1 MNINRN
7 YITKIN
13 FADKNSTARI
23 KYIVIHYFG
32 GLATAENLAKY
43 WARTYAGASAH
54 YAVGH
59 SGEIFQIVEDDD
71 VAWHCGAKSYKHAE
85 CRNSNS
91 IGIEMAVKKKSTA
104 TMSASD
110 KDWYFT
116 DETVKATI
124 ELTKMLMKKYNV
136 PANRVIRHYDVTG
149 KICPN
154 PYVFDTFEATW
165 QKFKAAIAEEENK
178 DQSNTK
184 YTPICGSSKATA
196 EQIAAYMIKVNPN
209 TSSFAAE
216 LARLYIEE
224 GQAEGIRGDIGAAQS
239 FVETGNYT
247 FNGSAVTL
255 DQNNFCGMGVT
266 ANGMKGNSF
275 ATMREGV
282 RAQIQHLK
290 AYATEDALKQTCV
303 DPRYKYVKK
312 GCASFVEWLGQ
323 KENPNGYGWAAG
335 AGYGA
340 KILNVLAKIMSVDAQ
355 DSQTGKENNNVQ
367 ENTDHARN
375 DEIKPISGTLTIIY
389 EGSDGVNYRTKPDY
403 DKASVAGSVK
413 KGTVLTVIGE
423 TEDFYKVKSGWF
435 ITKREDLVKFEEKE
449 KKRLVKIIYKGSD
462 GVNYRTK
469 PDYDKASIAGV
480 ARYGEAFTIVSEEGE
495 FYKIKSGYY
504 ITKRDDLVTVIE
516 VA

>member
-7 YITKIN
+7 YLTKIN
-13 FADKNSTARI
+13 FTDKNSTARI

-85 CRNSNS
+85 CRNTNS
-91 IGIEMAVKKKSTA
+91 IGIEMAVKKKSAA
-104 TMSASD
+104 TQNATD

-116 DETVKATI
+116 DETVAATI
-124 ELTKMLMKKYNV
+124 ELTRMLMKKYNI
-136 PANRVIRHYDVTG
+136 PADRVIRHYDVTG

-154 PYVFDTFEATW
+154 PYVYNLFEATW
-165 QKFKAAIAEEENK
+165 QKFKAALTTQEE
-178 DQSNTK
+178 DQSANK
-184 YTPICGSSKATA
+184 YTMICGKAKATA
-196 EQIAAYMIKVNPN
+196 AQIAAYMVKVNPS
-209 TSSFAAE
+209 TAYFAAE
-216 LARLYIEE
+216 LSQLYIEE
-224 GQAEGIRGDIGAAQS
+224 GEAEGIRGDVAAAQS
-239 FVETGNYT
+239 FVETGNYE
-247 FNGSAVTL
+247 FKGSAVTI

-275 ATMREGV
+275 ATRREGV

-290 AYATEDALKQTCV
+290 AYATEDTLKNACV
-303 DPRYKYVKK
+303 DPRYKYVTK
-312 GCASFVEWLGQ
+312 GCAPYVEYLGIQ
-323 KENPNGYGWAAG
+323 ENPSGKGWAAG

-340 KILNVLAKIMSVDAQ
+340 KILAVLDKIMAEDGKTAGNGAQ
-355 DSQTGKENNNVQ
+355 EAADTLQ
-367 ENTDHARN
+367 
-375 DEIKPISGTLTIIY
+375 PLSGTLKVIY

-403 DKASVAGSVK
+403 DKKSVAGVVK
-413 KGTVLTVIGE
+413 KGTILTVVGE
-423 TEDFYKVKSGWF
+423 VGEFYKVKSGWY
-435 ITKREDLVKFEEKE
+435 ITKRADLVQFTPKE
-449 KKRLVKIIYKGSD
+449 TKRLAKIIYKGSD

-469 PDYDKASIAGV
+469 PDYDKKSVAGV
-480 ARYGEAFTIVSEEGE
+480 AKYGEAFTIVGEEGD

-504 ITKRDDLVTVIE
+504 ITKRADLVTIIE

>member
-7 YITKIN
+7 YLTKIN
-13 FADKNSTARI
+13 FTDKNSTARI

-85 CRNSNS
+85 CRNTNS
-91 IGIEMAVKKKSTA
+91 IGIEMAVKKKSAA
-104 TMSASD
+104 TQNATD

-116 DETVKATI
+116 DETVAATI
-124 ELTKMLMKKYNV
+124 ELTRMLMKKYNI
-136 PANRVIRHYDVTG
+136 PADRVIRHYDVTG

-154 PYVFDTFEATW
+154 PYVYNLFEATW
-165 QKFKAAIAEEENK
+165 QKFKAALTTQEE
-178 DQSNTK
+178 DQSANK
-184 YTPICGSSKATA
+184 YTMICGKAKATA
-196 EQIAAYMIKVNPN
+196 AQIAAYMVKVNPS
-209 TSSFAAE
+209 TAYFAAE
-216 LARLYIEE
+216 LSQLYIEE
-224 GQAEGIRGDIGAAQS
+224 GEAEGIRGDVAAAQS
-239 FVETGNYT
+239 FVETGNYE
-247 FNGSAVTL
+247 FKGSAVTI

-275 ATMREGV
+275 ATRREGV

-290 AYATEDALKQTCV
+290 AYATEDTLKNACV
-303 DPRYKYVKK
+303 DPRYKYVTK
-312 GCASFVEWLGQ
+312 GCAPYVKYLGIQ
-323 KENPNGYGWAAG
+323 ENPSGKGWAAG

-340 KILNVLAKIMSVDAQ
+340 KILAVLDKIMAEDGKTAGNGAQ
-355 DSQTGKENNNVQ
+355 EA
-367 ENTDHARN
+367 TDTLQ
-375 DEIKPISGTLTIIY
+375 PLSGTLKVIY

-403 DKASVAGSVK
+403 DKKSVAGVVK
-413 KGTVLTVIGE
+413 KGTILTVVGE
-423 TEDFYKVKSGWF
+423 VGEFYKVKSGWY
-435 ITKREDLVKFEEKE
+435 ITKRADLVQFTPKE
-449 KKRLVKIIYKGSD
+449 TKRLVKIIYKGSD

-469 PDYDKASIAGV
+469 PDYDKKSVAGV
-480 ARYGEAFTIVSEEGE
+480 AKYGEAFTIVGEEGD

-504 ITKRDDLVTVIE
+504 ITKRADLVTIIE

>member
-7 YITKIN
+7 YLTKIN
-13 FADKNSTARI
+13 FTDKNSTARI

-71 VAWHCGAKSYKHAE
+71 AAWHCGAKSYKHAE
-85 CRNSNS
+85 CRNTNS
-91 IGIEMAVKKKSTA
+91 IGIEMAVKKKSAA
-104 TMSASD
+104 TQNATD

-116 DETVKATI
+116 DETVAATI
-124 ELTKMLMKKYNV
+124 ELTRMLMEKYNI
-136 PANRVIRHYDVTG
+136 PADHVIRHYDVTG

-154 PYVFDTFEATW
+154 PYVYNLFEATW
-165 QKFKAAIAEEENK
+165 QKFKAALTTQEE
-178 DQSNTK
+178 DQSANK
-184 YTPICGSSKATA
+184 YTMICGKAKATA
-196 EQIAAYMIKVNPN
+196 AQIAAYMIKVNPS
-209 TSSFAAE
+209 TAYFAAE
-216 LARLYIEE
+216 LSQLYIEE
-224 GQAEGIRGDIGAAQS
+224 GEAEGIRGDVAAAQS
-239 FVETGNYT
+239 FVETGNYE
-247 FNGSAVTL
+247 FKGSAVTI

-290 AYATEDALKQTCV
+290 AYATEDALKNACV
-303 DPRYKYVKK
+303 DPRYKYVTK
-312 GCASFVEWLGQ
+312 GCAPYVEYLGIQ
-323 KENPNGYGWAAG
+323 ENPSGKGWAAG

-340 KILNVLAKIMSVDAQ
+340 KILAVLDKIMAEDGKTAGNGAQ
-355 DSQTGKENNNVQ
+355 EA
-367 ENTDHARN
+367 TDTLQ
-375 DEIKPISGTLTIIY
+375 PLSGTLKVIY

-403 DKASVAGSVK
+403 DKKNVAGVVK
-413 KGTVLTVIGE
+413 KGTILTVVGE
-423 TEDFYKVKSGWF
+423 VGEFYKVKSGWY
-435 ITKREDLVKFEEKE
+435 ITKRADLVQFTPKE
-449 KKRLVKIIYKGSD
+449 TKRLVKIIYKGSD

-469 PDYDKASIAGV
+469 PDYDKKSVAGV
-480 ARYGEAFTIVSEEGE
+480 AKYGEAFTIVGEEGD

-504 ITKRDDLVTVIE
+504 ITKRADLVTIIE

>member
-7 YITKIN
+7 YLTKIN
-13 FADKNSTARI
+13 FTDKNSTARI

-85 CRNSNS
+85 CRNTNS

-104 TMSASD
+104 TQNATD

-116 DETVKATI
+116 DETVAATI
-124 ELTKMLMKKYNV
+124 ELTRMLMKKYNI
-136 PANRVIRHYDVTG
+136 PADHVIRHYDVTG

-154 PYVFDTFEATW
+154 PYVYNLFEATW
-165 QKFKAAIAEEENK
+165 QKFKAALTTQEE
-178 DQSNTK
+178 DQSANK
-184 YTPICGSSKATA
+184 YTMICGKAKATA
-196 EQIAAYMIKVNPN
+196 AQIAAYMIKVNPS
-209 TSSFAAE
+209 TAYFAAE
-216 LARLYIEE
+216 LSQLYIEE
-224 GQAEGIRGDIGAAQS
+224 GEAEGIRGDVAAAQS
-239 FVETGNYT
+239 FVETGNYE
-247 FNGSAVTL
+247 FKGSAVTI

-290 AYATEDALKQTCV
+290 AYATEDALKNACV
-303 DPRYKYVKK
+303 DPRYKYVTK
-312 GCASFVEWLGQ
+312 GCAPYVEYLGIQ
-323 KENPNGYGWAAG
+323 ENPSGKGWAAG

-340 KILNVLAKIMSVDAQ
+340 KILAVLDKIMAEDGKTAGNGAQ
-355 DSQTGKENNNVQ
+355 EA
-367 ENTDHARN
+367 TDTLQ
-375 DEIKPISGTLTIIY
+375 PLSGTLKVIY

-403 DKASVAGSVK
+403 DKKNVAGVVK
-413 KGTVLTVIGE
+413 KGTILTVVGE
-423 TEDFYKVKSGWF
+423 VGEFYKVKSGWY
-435 ITKREDLVKFEEKE
+435 ITKRADLVQFTPKE
-449 KKRLVKIIYKGSD
+449 TKRLVKIIYKGSD

-469 PDYDKASIAGV
+469 PDYDKKSVAGV
-480 ARYGEAFTIVSEEGE
+480 AKYGEAFTIVGEEGD

-504 ITKRDDLVTVIE
+504 ITKRADLVTIIE

>member
-7 YITKIN
+7 YLTKIN
-13 FADKNSTARI
+13 FTDKNSTARI

-85 CRNSNS
+85 CRNTNS
-91 IGIEMAVKKKSTA
+91 IGIEMAVKKKSAA
-104 TMSASD
+104 TQNATD

-116 DETVKATI
+116 DETVAATI
-124 ELTKMLMKKYNV
+124 ELTRMLMKKYNI
-136 PANRVIRHYDVTG
+136 PADRVIRHYDVTG

-154 PYVFDTFEATW
+154 PYVYNLFEATW
-165 QKFKAAIAEEENK
+165 QKFKAALTTQEE
-178 DQSNTK
+178 DQSANK
-184 YTPICGSSKATA
+184 YTMICGKAKATA
-196 EQIAAYMIKVNPN
+196 AQIAAYMVKVNPS
-209 TSSFAAE
+209 TAYFAAE
-216 LARLYIEE
+216 LSQLYIEE
-224 GQAEGIRGDIGAAQS
+224 GEAEGIRGDVAAAQS
-239 FVETGNYT
+239 FVETGNYE
-247 FNGSAVTL
+247 FKGSAVTI

-275 ATMREGV
+275 ATRREGV

-290 AYATEDALKQTCV
+290 AYATEDALKNACV
-303 DPRYKYVKK
+303 DPRYKYVTK
-312 GCASFVEWLGQ
+312 GCAPYVEYLGIQ
-323 KENPNGYGWAAG
+323 ENPSGKGWAAG

-340 KILNVLAKIMSVDAQ
+340 KILAVLDKIMAED
-355 DSQTGKENNNVQ
+355 GKTAGNGVQ
-367 ENTDHARN
+367 EATDTLQ
-375 DEIKPISGTLTIIY
+375 PLSGTLKVIY

-403 DKASVAGSVK
+403 DRKNVAGVVK
-413 KGTVLTVIGE
+413 KGTILTVVGE
-423 TEDFYKVKSGWF
+423 VGEFYKVKSGWY
-435 ITKREDLVKFEEKE
+435 ITKRADLVQFTPKE
-449 KKRLVKIIYKGSD
+449 TKRLVKIIYKGSD

-469 PDYDKASIAGV
+469 PDYDKKSVAG
-480 ARYGEAFTIVSEEGE
+480 AAKYGEAFTIVGEEGD

-504 ITKRDDLVTVIE
+504 ITKRADLVTIIE

>member
-7 YITKIN
+7 YLTKIN
-13 FADKNSTARI
+13 FTDKNSTARI

-85 CRNSNS
+85 CRNTNS
-91 IGIEMAVKKKSTA
+91 IGIEMAVKKKSAA
-104 TMSASD
+104 TQNATD

-116 DETVKATI
+116 DETVAATI
-124 ELTKMLMKKYNV
+124 ELTRMLMEKYNI
-136 PANRVIRHYDVTG
+136 PADHVIRHYDVTG

-154 PYVFDTFEATW
+154 PYVYNLFEATW
-165 QKFKAAIAEEENK
+165 QKFKAALTTQEE
-178 DQSNTK
+178 DQSANK
-184 YTPICGSSKATA
+184 YTMICGKAKATA
-196 EQIAAYMIKVNPN
+196 AQIAAYMIKVNPS
-209 TSSFAAE
+209 TAYFAAE
-216 LARLYIEE
+216 LSQLYIEE
-224 GQAEGIRGDIGAAQS
+224 GEAEGIRGDVAAAQS
-239 FVETGNYT
+239 FVETGNYE
-247 FNGSAVTL
+247 FKGSAVTI

-266 ANGMKGNSF
+266 ANEMKGNSF

-290 AYATEDALKQTCV
+290 AYATEDALKNACV
-303 DPRYKYVKK
+303 DPRYKYVTK
-312 GCASFVEWLGQ
+312 GCAPYVEYLGIQ
-323 KENPNGYGWAAG
+323 ENPSGKGWAAG

-340 KILNVLAKIMSVDAQ
+340 KILAVLDKIMAEDGKTAGNGAQ
-355 DSQTGKENNNVQ
+355 EA
-367 ENTDHARN
+367 TDTLQ
-375 DEIKPISGTLTIIY
+375 PLSGTLKVIY

-403 DKASVAGSVK
+403 DKKNVAGVVK
-413 KGTVLTVIGE
+413 KGTILTVVGE
-423 TEDFYKVKSGWF
+423 VGEFYKVKSGWY
-435 ITKREDLVKFEEKE
+435 ITKRADLVQFTPKE
-449 KKRLVKIIYKGSD
+449 TKRLVKIIYKGSD

-469 PDYDKASIAGV
+469 PDYDKKSVAGV
-480 ARYGEAFTIVSEEGE
+480 AKYGEAFTIVGEEGD

-504 ITKRDDLVTVIE
+504 ITKRADLVTVIE

>member
-13 FADKNSTARI
+13 FTDKNSTERI

-59 SGEIFQIVEDDD
+59 EGEIFQIVEDDD
-71 VAWHCGAKSYKHAE
+71 VAWHCGAKSYKHAS

-91 IGIEMAVKKKSTA
+91 IGIEMAVKKESTA

-116 DETVKATI
+116 EETVQATI
-124 ELTKMLMKKYNV
+124 ELTRTLMKKYNI
-136 PANRVIRHYDVTG
+136 PADHVIRHYDVTG

-154 PYVFDTFEATW
+154 PYVLNIFEETW
-165 QKFKAAIAEEENK
+165 QKFKAAIADKQEEDKSQN
-178 DQSNTK
+178 K
-184 YTPICGSSKATA
+184 YTMICGKAKATA
-196 EQIAAYMIKVNPN
+196 AQIAGYMVKVNPK
-209 TSSFAAE
+209 TASFAAE
-216 LARLYIEE
+216 LAQLYIEE
-224 GQAEGIRGDIGAAQS
+224 GQAEGIRGDIAAAQS
-239 FVETGNYT
+239 MIETGNFDFT
-247 FNGSAVTL
+247 GSAVTF

-266 ANGMKGNSF
+266 AKGMKGNSF
-275 ATMREGV
+275 ASRREGI

-290 AYATEDALKQTCV
+290 AYATEDAPKQTCI

-312 GCASFVEWLGQ
+312 GCAPYVEWLGQ

-335 AGYGA
+335 SGYGS
-340 KILNVLAKIMSVDAQ
+340 KILAVLDKIINENEKEPQQGAQ
-355 DSQTGKENNNVQ
+355 ETTGTFKEL
-367 ENTDHARN
+367 
-375 DEIKPISGTLTIIY
+375 SGTVKIIY

-403 DKASVAGSVK
+403 DKKSVAGSVK
-413 KGTVLTVIGE
+413 KGTILTVIGE
-423 TEDFYKVKSGWF
+423 EGDFYKVKSGWY
-435 ITKREDLVKFEEKE
+435 ITKRSDLVQFTEKE
-449 KKRLVKIIYKGSD
+449 KKKLVKIIYRGSD

-469 PDYDKASIAGV
+469 PDYNKKSVAGV
-480 ARYGEAFTIVSEEGE
+480 AKYGEAFTITGEEGD
-495 FYKIKSGYY
+495 FYKVKSGYY
-504 ITKRDDLVTVIE
+504 ITKRSDLVTVIE
-516 VA
+516 VS

>member
-7 YITKIN
+7 YLTKIN
-13 FADKNSTARI
+13 FTDKNSTARI

-85 CRNSNS
+85 CRNTNS

-104 TMSASD
+104 TQSATD

-116 DETVKATI
+116 DETVAATI
-124 ELTKMLMKKYNV
+124 ELTRMLMKKYNI
-136 PANRVIRHYDVTG
+136 PADRVIRHYDVTG

-154 PYVFDTFEATW
+154 PYVYNLFEATW
-165 QKFKAAIAEEENK
+165 QKFKAALTTQEE
-178 DQSNTK
+178 DQSANK
-184 YTPICGSSKATA
+184 YTMICGKAKATA
-196 EQIAAYMIKVNPN
+196 AQIAAYMIKVNPS
-209 TSSFAAE
+209 TAYFAAE
-216 LARLYIEE
+216 LSQLYIEE
-224 GQAEGIRGDIGAAQS
+224 GEAEGIRGDVAAAQS
-239 FVETGNYT
+239 FVETGNYE
-247 FNGSAVTL
+247 FKGSAVTI

-290 AYATEDALKQTCV
+290 AYATEDALKNACV
-303 DPRYKYVKK
+303 DPRYKYVTK
-312 GCASFVEWLGQ
+312 GCAPYVEYLGIQ
-323 KENPNGYGWAAG
+323 ENPSGKGWAAG

-340 KILNVLAKIMSVDAQ
+340 KILAVLDKIMAEDEKTAGNGAQ
-355 DSQTGKENNNVQ
+355 EA
-367 ENTDHARN
+367 TDTLQ
-375 DEIKPISGTLTIIY
+375 PLSGTLKVIY

-403 DKASVAGSVK
+403 DKKSVAGVVK
-413 KGTVLTVIGE
+413 KGTILTVVGE
-423 TEDFYKVKSGWF
+423 VGEFYKVKSGWY
-435 ITKREDLVKFEEKE
+435 ITKRADLVQFTPKE
-449 KKRLVKIIYKGSD
+449 TKRLVKIIYKGSD

-469 PDYDKASIAGV
+469 PDYDKKSVAG
-480 ARYGEAFTIVSEEGE
+480 AAKYGETFTIVGEEGD

-504 ITKRDDLVTVIE
+504 ITKRADLVTIIE